1 MGQFLYWNIVSG
13 KLTLHTHSAFTLEPP
28 RPMTRIKTAC
38 AALVIP
44 FFLASC
50 VTDRTQESAE
60 SMATMEASTE
70 EMTEELDP
78 NDPNVM
84 VCPVTGQMQR
94 IDDADAG
101 EGPHRGDADVDF

>member
-44 FFLASC
+44 FF
-50 VTDRTQESAE
+50 
-60 SMATMEASTE
+60 
-70 EMTEELDP
+70 
-78 NDPNVM
+78 
-84 VCPVTGQMQR
+84 
-94 IDDADAG
+94 
-101 EGPHRGDADVDF
+101 